1 MFVNDILNKF
11 SSNKED
17 NEITH
22 SDDDENNTMKYYKLN
37 NGEKMPSLSFGVYEK
52 KPKQTKEV
60 VLKALNVGYR
70 SIDTAQIYYNEK
82 EVGEAV
88 KESELSR
95 EDIFLTTK
103 NWVSNAGYHKTIKA
117 FNKSLENLQTDY
129 LDLFLIHEP
138 YGDYYGSY
146 RALQDLQKEGKIL
159 SIGVSNFNPARLLDL
174 VMNNDITPQVN
185 QVETTPYFQQY
196 EANEYM
202 KKWDV
207 LHQAWGPLSE
217 GLNNLFKNPILVE
230 IAEKYSKST
239 PQVILRWLI
248 DRDIAGIC
256 SSVKEER
263 MLQNINIFDFKL
275 SKNEIEKIK
284 EIDTGKSPFIDFDS
298 TEFVK
303 EFNEEIV

>member
-1 MFVNDILNKF
+1 M
-11 SSNKED
+11 
-17 NEITH
+17 
-22 SDDDENNTMKYYKLN
+22 
-37 NGEKMPSLSFGVYEK
+37 
-52 KPKQTKEV
+52 
-60 VLKALNVGYR
+60 
-70 SIDTAQIYYNEK
+70 
-82 EVGEAV
+82 
-88 KESELSR
+88 
-95 EDIFLTTK
+95 
-103 NWVSNAGYHKTIKA
+103 SNAGYDKTIKA

-146 RALQDLQKEGKIL
+146 RALQDLQKEVKII

-202 KKWDV
+202 KKGDV

-275 SKNEIEKIK
+275 SMKLKR
-284 EIDTGKSPFIDFDS
+284 
-298 TEFVK
+298 
-303 EFNEEIV
+303 